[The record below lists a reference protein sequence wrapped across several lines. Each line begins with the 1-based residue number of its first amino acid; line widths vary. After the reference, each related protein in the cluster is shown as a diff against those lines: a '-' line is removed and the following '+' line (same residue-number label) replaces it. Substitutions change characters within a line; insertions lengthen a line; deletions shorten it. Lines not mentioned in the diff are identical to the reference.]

1 LRTLIAEKNPG
12 FSRSHSIGH
21 RIALLMVFVFAL
33 ISCLEMASAQESALV
48 HIVQSGETLWGI
60 SRQYGIDMETLA
72 LVNELDNPDSLKV
85 GQKLLISASQSVDYV
100 VQRGDSLWSIATAF
114 GVSVDSIAGANGIA
128 DPSKIRAGDKLTIP
142 LGVGGVAVMRL
153 HLEHRV
159 VPGDTLWGIG
169 RIYGVS
175 VSSITAANP
184 GVNANRLRVG
194 DIIKVPLSYSASSL
208 RAGGPKYIWPVSGG
222 RLTSEYGW
230 RKDPFTGQRAF
241 HGGVDFGLPEGSP
254 IYASGDGIVIE
265 AGLKGGF
272 GRAVVIQ
279 HDDGLVTLY
288 AHASKV
294 LVSVGTRVRQGQLIA
309 RVGST
314 GRATGPHLHFEVR
327 KGEATIDPM
336 SLIPGAR

>member
-1 LRTLIAEKNPG
+1 VVLVLAAACSWT
-12 FSRSHSIGH
+12 
-21 RIALLMVFVFAL
+21 
-33 ISCLEMASAQESALV
+33 ASAEESALV
-48 HIVQSGETLWGI
+48 HTVQPGETLWGI
-60 SRQYGIDMETLA
+60 SRQYGLDMETLA

-85 GQKLLISASQSVDYV
+85 GQKLLISASQSVEYT

-114 GVSVDSIAGANGIA
+114 GVSVDAIAQANAIP
-128 DPSKIRAGDKLTIP
+128 DPSKIKIGDKLTIP
-142 LGVGGVAVMRL
+142 LGVGGVAVSRL
-153 HLEHRV
+153 FLEHKVAR
-159 VPGDTLWGIG
+159 GDTLWGIG
-169 RIYGVS
+169 QAYGVS
-175 VSSITAANP
+175 VNSIAAANP
-184 GVNANRLRVG
+184 GVKANSLRVG
-194 DIIKVPLSYSASSL
+194 DIIKVPLSGSSSSMRSSA
-208 RAGGPKYIWPVSGG
+208 GPKYIWPVSGG

-230 RKDPFTGQRAF
+230 RTDPFTGQKAF
-241 HGGVDFGLPEGSP
+241 HGGVDLGLPEGTP
-254 IYASGDGIVIE
+254 IYASGDGVVIE

-294 LVSVGTRVRQGQLIA
+294 LVTVGTRVKQGQLIA

-336 SLIPGAR
+336 SLIPWTK

>member
-1 LRTLIAEKNPG
+1 
-12 FSRSHSIGH
+12 
-21 RIALLMVFVFAL
+21 
-33 ISCLEMASAQESALV
+33 
-48 HIVQSGETLWGI
+48 VQPGETLWGI
-60 SRQYGIDMETLA
+60 SRQYGLDMETLA

-85 GQKLLISASQSVDYV
+85 GQKLLISASQSVEYT

-114 GVSVDSIAGANGIA
+114 GVSVDAIAQANAIP
-128 DPSKIRAGDKLTIP
+128 DPSKIKIGDKLTIP
-142 LGVGGVAVMRL
+142 LGVGGVAVSRL
-153 HLEHRV
+153 FLEHKVAR
-159 VPGDTLWGIG
+159 GDTLWGIG
-169 RIYGVS
+169 QAYGVS
-175 VSSITAANP
+175 VNSIAAANP
-184 GVNANRLRVG
+184 GVKANSLRVG
-194 DIIKVPLSYSASSL
+194 DIIKVPLSGSSSSMRSSA
-208 RAGGPKYIWPVSGG
+208 GPKYIWPVSGG

-230 RKDPFTGQRAF
+230 RTDPFTGQKAF
-241 HGGVDFGLPEGSP
+241 HGGVDLGLPEGTP
-254 IYASGDGIVIE
+254 IYASGDGVVIE

-294 LVSVGTRVRQGQLIA
+294 LVTVGTRVKQGQLIA

-336 SLIPGAR
+336 SLIPWTK

>member
-1 LRTLIAEKNPG
+1 MQTTIAGRNRESSLSG
-12 FSRSHSIGH
+12 G
-21 RIALLMVFVFAL
+21 IALLVVLVLAVAC
-33 ISCLEMASAQESALV
+33 SWTASAEESALV
-48 HIVQSGETLWGI
+48 HTVQPGETLWGI
-60 SRQYGIDMETLA
+60 SRQYGLDMETLA

-85 GQKLLISASQSVDYV
+85 GQKLLISASQSVEYT

-114 GVSVDSIAGANGIA
+114 GVSVDAIAQANAIP
-128 DPSKIRAGDKLTIP
+128 DPSKIKIGDKLTIP
-142 LGVGGVAVMRL
+142 LGVGGVAVSRL
-153 HLEHRV
+153 FLEHKVAR
-159 VPGDTLWGIG
+159 GDTLWGIG
-169 RIYGVS
+169 QAYGVS
-175 VSSITAANP
+175 VNSIAAANP
-184 GVNANRLRVG
+184 GVKANSLRVG
-194 DIIKVPLSYSASSL
+194 DIIKVPLSGSSSSMRSSA
-208 RAGGPKYIWPVSGG
+208 GPKYIWPVSGG

-230 RKDPFTGQRAF
+230 RTDPFTGQKAF
-241 HGGVDFGLPEGSP
+241 HGGVDLGLPEGTP
-254 IYASGDGIVIE
+254 IYASGDGVVIE

-294 LVSVGTRVRQGQLIA
+294 LVTVGTRVKQGQLIA

-336 SLIPGAR
+336 SLIPWTK